1 MGKPSM
7 FYTSAGGE
15 NDVSPSADLLH
26 LQLMLLKSLAIGESD
41 SPASITLAALRVDG
55 LSLLP

>member
-1 MGKPSM
+1 M

-26 LQLMLLKSLAIGESD
+26 LQLMLLKSLALGESD